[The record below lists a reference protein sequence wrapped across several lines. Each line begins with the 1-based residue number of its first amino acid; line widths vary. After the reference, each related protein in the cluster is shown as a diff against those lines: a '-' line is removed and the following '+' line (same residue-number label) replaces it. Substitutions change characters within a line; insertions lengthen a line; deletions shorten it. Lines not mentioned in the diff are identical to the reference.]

1 MPATPQSS
9 PFDILLILDLD
20 ETLLHASEVALAHT
34 PDFMFERYHI
44 YLRPY
49 LREFLA
55 FCRAN
60 FQLAVWTSA
69 SADYAELIV
78 QELFGDDADLAFV
91 WSRERCT
98 PTFDPETL
106 SHEWAK
112 NLQKVKRR
120 GFKLERVIMLD
131 DTPAKLT
138 RHYGNLVQVAMFEG
152 SQDDRELSLLM
163 AYLADLRQRS
173 NIRQVEKRGWRARY
187 L

>member
-1 MPATPQSS
+1 M
-9 PFDILLILDLD
+9 ILDLD
-20 ETLLHASEVALAHT
+20 ETLLHASETVLAHA
-34 PDFMFERYHI
+34 PDFMFEHYHV
-44 YLRPY
+44 YLRPFV
-49 LREFLA
+49 REFLA

-69 SADYAELIV
+69 SADYADLIV

-91 WSRERCT
+91 WSRKRCT
-98 PTFDPETL
+98 LTFDSETL

-120 GFKLERVIMLD
+120 GFNLERVIMLD

-152 SQDDRELSLLM
+152 RTDDRELQLLM
-163 AYLADLRQRS
+163 SYLADLKQRS
-173 NIRQVEKRGWRARY
+173 NMRTVEKRGWRARY